1 MGNMGGTGAVPICAP
16 PPLALLYC
24 SQGNTQEP
32 QPSTRWHSS
41 QGLANHARLQH
52 QYIYRKKKGL
62 PLNLSKKLNGLIAS
76 PPGKGQPGCNFS
88 SFLSSPQNRPAPGA
102 QGWMWLDG
110 LEHLSW
116 WKQSNGCVCTAEL
129 GDGSCVC
136 AHMRESQF

>member
-1 MGNMGGTGAVPICAP
+1 MAQGSLPYAP
-16 PPLALLYC
+16 PH
-24 SQGNTQEP
+24 
-32 QPSTRWHSS
+32 RWHCCIAARGTLRSHS
-41 QGLANHARLQH
+41 PALDGTVLKGWLTMHA
-52 QYIYRKKKGL
+52 YSTNVYTEKKKGL

-102 QGWMWLDG
+102 RGWMWLGG

-116 WKQSNGCVCTAEL
+116 WKQSNGCVCTPEL